1 MPGEDLA
8 DAIVIF
14 EELTSFASPGRFFAS
29 TELKS
34 LLANFVY
41 IYDMKMEK
49 EGVVPPPTWFM
60 INIVPN
66 QTAEVMFRKR
76 QN

>member
-1 MPGEDLA
+1 MPGEEVA

-14 EELTSFASPGRFFAS
+14 EELTLIASPGRFFAS

-41 IYDMKMEK
+41 TYDMKMEK

-60 INIVPN
+60 TSIVPN

>member
-1 MPGEDLA
+1 MVRNSLM
-8 DAIVIF
+8 
-14 EELTSFASPGRFFAS
+14 LSSHTKNSLLNSPGRFFAS

-49 EGVVPPPTWFM
+49 EGVVPPPTWITTNVM
-60 INIVPN
+60 PS